1 MQKVKGTYD
10 VLPQNSSQWLFL
22 EHHIHNIMKKHHIS
36 YVRTP
41 VFEYYD
47 VFHRQT
53 ETSDMVTKETYDF
66 EDRSGRKITLRP
78 EGTAG
83 VIRSIVENKLIA
95 PNHVLKTYYL
105 GANYRYERPQKGR
118 YREFYQTG
126 IEMIS
131 EKDAILDAELI
142 LISYELVSKLGIKH
156 IVVKL
161 NHLGDHESRRAYKE
175 ALKNYLEPFK
185 DQLSEDSKSRLST
198 NPLRILDSKILSDQ
212 LLLKDAPRLDAFI
225 SDEDKA
231 YFQDILKILNT
242 YHIPYEVD
250 TNLVRGLDYYAH
262 VVFEIQT
269 QVEGFGSQNALGGG
283 GRYDNLISELGGP
296 DVSGIGFALGLE
308 RLLLACELQGISF
321 DETNK
326 IDVAVLH
333 LDKQVKK
340 EAYHMYKF
348 LQNHHIKADFDFSNK
363 TFKTQLKN
371 AVQNNIPYVIIL
383 GEEEVANHTVQIKN
397 LVTQTQETVKQD
409 DLLNYMN
416 KQQENI

>member
-10 VLPQNSSQWLFL
+10 VLPQDSSQWLFL
-22 EHHIHNIMKKHHIS
+22 EHHIHNVMKKHHIS

-47 VFHRQT
+47 VFHRRT
-53 ETSDMVTKETYDF
+53 EASDMVTKETYDF

-126 IEMIS
+126 IEMIGD
-131 EKDAILDAELI
+131 KDAILDAELI
-142 LISYELVSKLGIKH
+142 QIAYELISKLGIKH
-156 IVVKL
+156 VVVKL
-161 NHLGDHESRRAYKE
+161 NHLGDHESRLAYKE

-185 DQLSEDSKSRLST
+185 DQLSEDSQSRLSS
-198 NPLRILDSKILSDQ
+198 NPLRILDSKIPSDQ
-212 LLLKDAPRLDAFI
+212 ALLKDAPRIDQFI
-225 SDEDKA
+225 SDEDQR
-231 YFQDILKILNT
+231 YFQDIIKILDT
-242 YHIPYEVD
+242 HKIPYEID
-250 TNLVRGLDYYAH
+250 TKLVRGLDYYAH

-269 QVEGFGSQNALGGG
+269 LIEGFGSQNALGGG
-283 GRYDNLISELGGP
+283 GRYDNLVSELGGP

-308 RLLLACELQGISF
+308 RLLLACELQGILFEDS
-321 DETNK
+321 NH

-333 LDKQVKK
+333 LDKHVKK
-340 EAYHMYKF
+340 EAYDIYKF
-348 LQNHHIKADFDFSNK
+348 LQINDVNVDFDFSNK

-371 AVQNNIPYVIIL
+371 AIQSNLNYVIIL
-383 GEEEVANHTVQIKN
+383 GEEEVANNTVQIKN
-397 LVTQTQETVKQD
+397 LKAETQETVNKD
-409 DLLNYMN
+409 DLLNYLN
-416 KQQENI
+416 KQLG

>member
-10 VLPQNSSQWLFL
+10 VLPQDSTQWLFL
-22 EHHIHNIMKKHHIS
+22 EHHIHNVMKKHHIS

-53 ETSDMVTKETYDF
+53 EASDMVTKETYDF

-126 IEMIS
+126 IEMIGD
-131 EKDAILDAELI
+131 KDPILDAELI
-142 LISYELVSKLGIKH
+142 QIAYELISKLGIKQV
-156 IVVKL
+156 VVKL
-161 NHLGDHESRRAYKE
+161 NHLGDHESRFAFKD

-185 DQLSEDSKSRLST
+185 DQLSEDSQSRLSS
-198 NPLRILDSKILSDQ
+198 NPLRILDSKIPSDQ
-212 LLLKDAPRLDAFI
+212 ALLKDAPRLDQFI
-225 SDEDKA
+225 SDEDQK
-231 YFQDILKILNT
+231 YFQDIIKMLNT
-242 YHIPYEVD
+242 QKIPYEID
-250 TNLVRGLDYYAH
+250 TKLVRGLDYYAH

-269 QVEGFGSQNALGGG
+269 HIEGFGSQNALGGG
-283 GRYDNLISELGGP
+283 GRYDNLVSELGGP

-308 RLLLACELQGISF
+308 RLLLACQLQGISF
-321 DETNK
+321 EDSNH

-333 LDKQVKK
+333 LDKHVKK
-340 EAYHMYKF
+340 EAYDIYKF
-348 LQNHHIKADFDFSNK
+348 LQINDINVDFDFSNK

-371 AVQNNIPYVIIL
+371 AIQSNMNYVIIL
-383 GEEEVANHTVQIKN
+383 GEEEVVNNTVQIKN
-397 LVTQTQETVKQD
+397 LKAETQETVNKD
-409 DLLNYMN
+409 DLLNYLN
-416 KQQENI
+416 KLLG

>member
-10 VLPQNSSQWLFL
+10 VLPQDSTQWLFL
-22 EHHIHNIMKKHHIS
+22 EHHIHNVMKKHHIS

-53 ETSDMVTKETYDF
+53 EASDMVTKETYDF

-126 IEMIS
+126 IEMIGD
-131 EKDAILDAELI
+131 KDPILDAELI
-142 LISYELVSKLGIKH
+142 QIAYELISKLGIKQV
-156 IVVKL
+156 VVKL
-161 NHLGDHESRRAYKE
+161 NHLGDHESRFAFKD

-185 DQLSEDSKSRLST
+185 DQLSEDSQSRLSS
-198 NPLRILDSKILSDQ
+198 NPLRILDSKIPSDQ
-212 LLLKDAPRLDAFI
+212 ALLKDAPRLDQFI
-225 SDEDKA
+225 SDEDQK
-231 YFQDILKILNT
+231 YFQDIIKILNT
-242 YHIPYEVD
+242 QNIPYEID
-250 TNLVRGLDYYAH
+250 TKLVRGLDYYAH

-269 QVEGFGSQNALGGG
+269 HIEGFGSQNALGGG
-283 GRYDNLISELGGP
+283 GRYDNLVSELGGP

-308 RLLLACELQGISF
+308 RLLLACQLQGISF
-321 DETNK
+321 EDSNH

-333 LDKQVKK
+333 LDKHVKK
-340 EAYHMYKF
+340 EAYDIYKF
-348 LQNHHIKADFDFSNK
+348 LQINDINVDFDFSNK

-371 AVQNNIPYVIIL
+371 AIQSNLNYVIIL
-383 GEEEVANHTVQIKN
+383 GEEEVVNNTVQIKN
-397 LVTQTQETVKQD
+397 LKAETQETVNKD
-409 DLLNYMN
+409 DLLNYLN
-416 KQQENI
+416 KLLG

>member
-10 VLPQNSSQWLFL
+10 VLPQDSSQWLFL
-22 EHHIHNIMKKHHIS
+22 ERHIHNVMKKHQIS

-53 ETSDMVTKETYDF
+53 EASDMVTKETYDF

-126 IEMIS
+126 VEMIGD
-131 EKDAILDAELI
+131 KDAILDAELI
-142 LISYELVSKLGIKH
+142 QIAYELISQLGIKQ

-161 NHLGDHESRRAYKE
+161 NHLGDHESRLAYKE
-175 ALKNYLEPFK
+175 ALKKYLEPFK
-185 DQLSEDSKSRLST
+185 DQLSEDSQSRLSS
-198 NPLRILDSKILSDQ
+198 NPLRILDSKIPSDQ
-212 LLLKDAPRLDAFI
+212 ALLKDAPRLDQFI
-225 SDEDKA
+225 SQEDKS
-231 YFQDILKILNT
+231 YFEEIINILNT
-242 YHIPYEVD
+242 HKIPYEID
-250 TNLVRGLDYYAH
+250 TKLVRGLDYYAH
-262 VVFEIQT
+262 VVFEIQALI
-269 QVEGFGSQNALGGG
+269 EGFGSQNALGGG
-283 GRYDNLISELGGP
+283 GRYDNLVSELGGP
-296 DVSGIGFALGLE
+296 NISGIGFALGLE
-308 RLLLACELQGISF
+308 RLLLACELQGISIE
-321 DETNK
+321 DSNH

-333 LDKQVKK
+333 LDKHVKK
-340 EAYHMYKF
+340 EAYEIYKF
-348 LQNHHIKADFDFSNK
+348 LQKNNINVEFDFSNK

-371 AVQNNIPYVIIL
+371 AIQSNLSYVIII
-383 GEEEVANHTVQIKN
+383 GEEEVVNNTIQIKN
-397 LVTQTQETVKQD
+397 LKAETQETVKKD
-409 DLLNYMN
+409 DLLNYLS
-416 KQQENI
+416 KQLG

>member
-10 VLPQNSSQWLFL
+10 VLPQDSSQWLFL
-22 EHHIHNIMKKHHIS
+22 ERHIHNVMKKHQIS

-53 ETSDMVTKETYDF
+53 EASDMVTKETYDF

-126 IEMIS
+126 VEMIGD
-131 EKDAILDAELI
+131 KDAILDAELI
-142 LISYELVSKLGIKH
+142 QIAYELISQLGIKQ

-161 NHLGDHESRRAYKE
+161 NHLGDHESRLAYKE

-185 DQLSEDSKSRLST
+185 DQLSEDSQSRLSS
-198 NPLRILDSKILSDQ
+198 NPLRILDSKIPSDQ
-212 LLLKDAPRLDAFI
+212 ALLKDAPRLDQFI
-225 SDEDKA
+225 SQEDKS
-231 YFQDILKILNT
+231 YFEEIINILNT
-242 YHIPYEVD
+242 HKIPYEID
-250 TNLVRGLDYYAH
+250 TKLVRGLDYYAH
-262 VVFEIQT
+262 VVFEIQALI
-269 QVEGFGSQNALGGG
+269 EGFGSQNALGGG
-283 GRYDNLISELGGP
+283 GRYDNLVSELGGP
-296 DVSGIGFALGLE
+296 NISGIGFALGLE
-308 RLLLACELQGISF
+308 RLLLACELQGISIE
-321 DETNK
+321 DSNH

-333 LDKQVKK
+333 LDKHVKK
-340 EAYHMYKF
+340 EAYEIYKF
-348 LQNHHIKADFDFSNK
+348 LQKNNINVEFDFSNK

-371 AVQNNIPYVIIL
+371 AIQSNLSYVIII
-383 GEEEVANHTVQIKN
+383 GEEEVVNNTIQIKN
-397 LVTQTQETVKQD
+397 LKAETQETVKKD
-409 DLLNYMN
+409 DLLNYLS
-416 KQQENI
+416 KQLG

>member
-10 VLPQNSSQWLFL
+10 VLPQDSTQWLFL
-22 EHHIHNIMKKHHIS
+22 EHHIHNVMKKHHIS

-53 ETSDMVTKETYDF
+53 EASDMVTKETYDF

-126 IEMIS
+126 IEMIGD
-131 EKDAILDAELI
+131 KDPILDAELI
-142 LISYELVSKLGIKH
+142 QIAYELISKLGIKQV
-156 IVVKL
+156 VVKL
-161 NHLGDHESRRAYKE
+161 NHLGDHESRFAFKD

-185 DQLSEDSKSRLST
+185 DQLSEDSKSRLSS
-198 NPLRILDSKILSDQ
+198 NPLRILDSKIPSDQ
-212 LLLKDAPRLDAFI
+212 ALLKDAPRLDQFI
-225 SDEDKA
+225 SDEDQK
-231 YFQDILKILNT
+231 YFQDIIKILNT
-242 YHIPYEVD
+242 QKIPYEID
-250 TNLVRGLDYYAH
+250 TKLVRGLDYYAH

-269 QVEGFGSQNALGGG
+269 HIEGFGSQNALGGG
-283 GRYDNLISELGGP
+283 GRYDNLVSELGGP

-308 RLLLACELQGISF
+308 RLLLACQLQGISF
-321 DETNK
+321 EDSNH

-333 LDKQVKK
+333 LDKHVKK
-340 EAYHMYKF
+340 EAYDIYKF
-348 LQNHHIKADFDFSNK
+348 LQINDINVDFDFSNK

-371 AVQNNIPYVIIL
+371 AIQSNLNYVIIL
-383 GEEEVANHTVQIKN
+383 GEEEVVNNTVQIKN
-397 LVTQTQETVKQD
+397 LKAETQETVKKD
-409 DLLNYMN
+409 DLLNYLN
-416 KQQENI
+416 KQLG

>member
-10 VLPQNSSQWLFL
+10 VLPQDSTQWLFL
-22 EHHIHNIMKKHHIS
+22 EHHIHNVMKKHHIS

-53 ETSDMVTKETYDF
+53 EASDMVTKETYDF

-126 IEMIS
+126 IEMIGD
-131 EKDAILDAELI
+131 KDPILDAELI
-142 LISYELVSKLGIKH
+142 QIAYELISKLGIKQV
-156 IVVKL
+156 VVKL
-161 NHLGDHESRRAYKE
+161 NHLGDHESRFAFKD

-185 DQLSEDSKSRLST
+185 DQLSEDSQSRLSS
-198 NPLRILDSKILSDQ
+198 NPLRILDSKIPSDQ
-212 LLLKDAPRLDAFI
+212 ALLKDAPRLDQFI
-225 SDEDKA
+225 SDEDQK
-231 YFQDILKILNT
+231 YFQDIIKILNT
-242 YHIPYEVD
+242 QKIPYEID
-250 TNLVRGLDYYAH
+250 TKLVRGLDYYAH

-269 QVEGFGSQNALGGG
+269 HIEGFGSQNALGGG
-283 GRYDNLISELGGP
+283 GRYDNLVSELGGP

-308 RLLLACELQGISF
+308 RLLLACQLQGISF
-321 DETNK
+321 EDSNH

-333 LDKQVKK
+333 LDKHVKK
-340 EAYHMYKF
+340 EAYDIYKF
-348 LQNHHIKADFDFSNK
+348 LQINDINVDFDFSNK

-371 AVQNNIPYVIIL
+371 AIQSNVNYVIIL
-383 GEEEVANHTVQIKN
+383 GEEEVANNTVQIKN
-397 LVTQTQETVKQD
+397 LKAETQETVKKD
-409 DLLNYMN
+409 DLLNYLN
-416 KQQENI
+416 KQLG

>member
-10 VLPQNSSQWLFL
+10 VLPQDSTQWLFL
-22 EHHIHNIMKKHHIS
+22 EHHIHNVMKKHHIS

-53 ETSDMVTKETYDF
+53 EASDMVTKETYDF

-126 IEMIS
+126 IEMIGD
-131 EKDAILDAELI
+131 KDPILDAELI
-142 LISYELVSKLGIKH
+142 QIAYELISKLGIKQV
-156 IVVKL
+156 VVKL
-161 NHLGDHESRRAYKE
+161 NHLGDHESRFAFKD

-185 DQLSEDSKSRLST
+185 DQLSEDSQSRLSS
-198 NPLRILDSKILSDQ
+198 NPLRILDSKIPSDQ
-212 LLLKDAPRLDAFI
+212 ALLKDAPRLDQFI
-225 SDEDKA
+225 SDEDQK
-231 YFQDILKILNT
+231 YFQDIIKILNT
-242 YHIPYEVD
+242 QKIPYEID
-250 TNLVRGLDYYAH
+250 TKLVRGLDYYAH

-269 QVEGFGSQNALGGG
+269 HIEGFGSQNALGGG
-283 GRYDNLISELGGP
+283 GRYDNLVSELGGP

-308 RLLLACELQGISF
+308 RLLLACQLQGISF
-321 DETNK
+321 EDSNH

-333 LDKQVKK
+333 LDKHVKK
-340 EAYHMYKF
+340 EAYDIYKF
-348 LQNHHIKADFDFSNK
+348 LQINDINVDFDFSNK

-371 AVQNNIPYVIIL
+371 AIQSNLNYVIIL
-383 GEEEVANHTVQIKN
+383 GEEEVVNNTVQIKN
-397 LVTQTQETVKQD
+397 LKAETQETVNKD
-409 DLLNYMN
+409 DLLNYLN
-416 KQQENI
+416 KLLG

>member
-10 VLPQNSSQWLFL
+10 VLPQDSSQWLFL
-22 EHHIHNIMKKHHIS
+22 EHHIHSVMKKHHIS

-53 ETSDMVTKETYDF
+53 EASDMVTKETYDF

-126 IEMIS
+126 IEMIGD
-131 EKDAILDAELI
+131 KDPILDAELI
-142 LISYELVSKLGIKH
+142 QIAYELISKLGIKQV
-156 IVVKL
+156 VVKL
-161 NHLGDHESRRAYKE
+161 NHLGDHESRFAFKD

-185 DQLSEDSKSRLST
+185 DQLSEDSQSRLSS
-198 NPLRILDSKILSDQ
+198 NPLRILDSKIPSDQ
-212 LLLKDAPRLDAFI
+212 ALLKDAPRLDQFI
-225 SDEDKA
+225 SDEDQK
-231 YFQDILKILNT
+231 YFQDIIKILNT
-242 YHIPYEVD
+242 QKIPYEID
-250 TNLVRGLDYYAH
+250 TKLVRGLDYYAH

-269 QVEGFGSQNALGGG
+269 LIEGFGSQNALGGG
-283 GRYDNLISELGGP
+283 GRYDNLVSELGGP

-321 DETNK
+321 EDSNH

-333 LDKQVKK
+333 LNKHVKK
-340 EAYHMYKF
+340 EAYDIYKF
-348 LQNHHIKADFDFSNK
+348 LQVNDVNVDFDFSNK

-371 AVQNNIPYVIIL
+371 AIQSNVNYVIIL
-383 GEEEVANHTVQIKN
+383 GEEEVANNTVQIKN
-397 LVTQTQETVKQD
+397 LKAETQETVNKD
-409 DLLNYMN
+409 DLLNYLN
-416 KQQENI
+416 KQLG

>member
-10 VLPQNSSQWLFL
+10 VLPQDSTQWLFL
-22 EHHIHNIMKKHHIS
+22 EHHIHNVMKKHHIS

-53 ETSDMVTKETYDF
+53 EASDMVTKETYDF

-126 IEMIS
+126 IEMIGN
-131 EKDAILDAELI
+131 KDPILDAELI
-142 LISYELVSKLGIKH
+142 QIAYELISKLGIKQV
-156 IVVKL
+156 VVKL
-161 NHLGDHESRRAYKE
+161 NHLGDHESRFAFKD

-185 DQLSEDSKSRLST
+185 DQLSEDSQSRLSS
-198 NPLRILDSKILSDQ
+198 NPLRILDSKIPSDQ
-212 LLLKDAPRLDAFI
+212 TLLKDAPRLDQFI
-225 SDEDKA
+225 SDEDQK
-231 YFQDILKILNT
+231 YFQDIIKILNT
-242 YHIPYEVD
+242 QKIPYEID
-250 TNLVRGLDYYAH
+250 TKLVRGLDYYAH

-269 QVEGFGSQNALGGG
+269 HIEGFGSQNALGGG
-283 GRYDNLISELGGP
+283 GRYDNLVSELGGP

-308 RLLLACELQGISF
+308 RLLLACQLQGISF
-321 DETNK
+321 EDSNH

-333 LDKQVKK
+333 LDKHVKK
-340 EAYHMYKF
+340 EAYDIYKF
-348 LQNHHIKADFDFSNK
+348 LQINDINVDFDFSNK

-371 AVQNNIPYVIIL
+371 AIQSNLNYVIIL
-383 GEEEVANHTVQIKN
+383 GEEEVANNTVQIKN
-397 LVTQTQETVKQD
+397 LKAETQETVNKD
-409 DLLNYMN
+409 DLLNYLN
-416 KQQENI
+416 KLLG